1 MRIDPIKLGRAARV
15 GLAAL
20 IALSAVVAGSSI
32 VRAQEA
38 GASGTASWMEAIRA
52 MDEAMARGDVRAA
65 LRAREDARLAA
76 LASEGWEGLVLLGD
90 ATLRL
95 GRNSGLRGA
104 MEPAARRAYVFA
116 LDRARRQESF
126 EGVVRVTEAFVS
138 LGDRDMARKACGI
151 AGSLA
156 ASAREP
162 GARER
167 VRALQNRLEVAPD
180 TSVPATSAAEAS
192 EGPRS
197 HD

>member
-1 MRIDPIKLGRAARV
+1 MRIDPINLGRAARV
-15 GLAAL
+15 GLATL
-20 IALSAVVAGSSI
+20 IALSAVVAVNSI
-32 VRAQEA
+32 VRAEEA
-38 GASGTASWMEAIRA
+38 GASSTASWMEAIRA

-76 LASEGWEGLVLLGD
+76 LASEGWEGLVVLGD

-116 LDRARRQESF
+116 LGRARRQESL

-167 VRALQNRLEVAPD
+167 VRALQNRLEVALD
-180 TSVPATSAAEAS
+180 TSPPATFAAEAA
-192 EGPRS
+192 EGPQP
-197 HD
+197 